1 MVSVDVKHHVY
12 FFWPPRATVI
22 SPDCIVFPDSYLPY
36 FFLSDVFC
44 TVESRKPSLT
54 KEDFK
59 LKIIIK
65 TAFKTKSYIQSFSFW
80 YLLPVEEGSP
90 FLDIMFWRACSFN
103 ICVHVCMLSN
113 VVINFNLAII
123 VIYFNTSFFLFIFLN
138 SFVHLHVTLMVHF
151 LLWPIKC
158 HLILILCWLMTV
170 HCRGILQSCSWPTN
184 THTHPQILTRK
195 HILTQHTH
203 NHIYSH
209 ANTYSH
215 TQTHILTRKHTHTHT
230 QNPFDQ

>member
-22 SPDCIVFPDSYLPY
+22 SPDCIVFPDVYLPY

-103 ICVHVCMLSN
+103 ICVHVCMVSN
-113 VVINFNLAII
+113 VVINFNFAII
-123 VIYFNTSFFLFIFLN
+123 VIYFNTSFFHFPEQFC
-138 SFVHLHVTLMVHF
+138 SFTRYVDGTLPFMANKVSSYPNT
-151 LLWPIKC
+151 LLTDDCALPRD
-158 HLILILCWLMTV
+158 LAILLMTNQ
-170 HCRGILQSCSWPTN
+170 HTH

-195 HILTQHTH
+195 HILTHTQHTH
-203 NHIYSH
+203 KHIYSL
-209 ANTYSH
+209 ANT
-215 TQTHILTRKHTHTHT
+215 HTHTHT